1 MLTSL
6 RVHFLLKCTHKVLSQ
21 VSVGDFMSQMLTVE
35 TMENLIDSYN
45 IDKSNQLIRIHDLM
59 LSFV

>member
-6 RVHFLLKCTHKVLSQ
+6 RVHFLLKCTHKVLSR

>member
-1 MLTSL
+1 
-6 RVHFLLKCTHKVLSQ
+6 
-21 VSVGDFMSQMLTVE
+21 MSQMLTVE